1 MERSDSSKV
10 LLPHLSKSPMPA
22 LWRNCFLPAQAT
34 IYFTESSLTGA
45 ERLSPSQR
53 NSPHSDSSMRAVTT
67 APAEHTPTYSQ
78 CHFFL
83 VQETSASPC
92 VHNICSPK
100 SGNSWQLAGKGV
112 TTIRLAAGKGL
123 RPTRSSL
130 AEREMQTG
138 CLELRGEQSFIFE
151 AIRIAGDPT
160 DGRQC
165 DTTHGQGP
173 VEPAGNSLAPG
184 ARARPGGERGA
195 GGHAAPGA
203 GAAGPLLRLLSAR
216 PRPGSG
222 TSQSRHPPCGV
233 RPCYRP
239 ALGGHRPS
247 GPSRPQRRRPPPPGL
262 VPLPPRLTGR
272 GGRRSSPRG
281 AGTGGC
287 WPSLRGSARSS
298 SSSSSRRRRQAQRP
312 RVRAALPLPRRPPA
326 DSSPQTAPTPASPW
340 RTPRLRRPAAA
351 SAPFPA
357 RPRRPGSGVTDRR
370 AAPRESESRPPT
382 TPRTPRAPP
391 ARNYTSRRARRR
403 DPLAPVRVPSVGA
416 DGSWSPRKRAPPV
429 GRSRQRAGCRRSPS
443 PTRGICGRPW
453 VTPLQFAAPGSLVID
468 TEQSVR
474 LALGNWAFS
483 KLFGIGGTS

>member
-1 MERSDSSKV
+1 
-10 LLPHLSKSPMPA
+10 MPA

-53 NSPHSDSSMRAVTT
+53 NSPQSDSSMRAVTT

-239 ALGGHRPS
+239 LWGAPTLRPLPPSAAAPPAPGPGPAPSAADGTRRPPELTSGGRYGGLLAFPPRLRPFFFFVFE
-247 GPSRPQRRRPPPPGL
+247 PPPPPGAA
-262 VPLPPRLTGR
+262 PPRP
-272 GGRRSSPRG
+272 RS
-281 AGTGGC
+281 
-287 WPSLRGSARSS
+287 
-298 SSSSSRRRRQAQRP
+298 
-312 RVRAALPLPRRPPA
+312 AAPAPPPA
-326 DSSPQTAPTPASPW
+326 GRQQPPNSSDTRESMADT
-340 RTPRLRRPAAA
+340 
-351 SAPFPA
+351 
-357 RPRRPGSGVTDRR
+357 
-370 AAPRESESRPPT
+370 AAPPPRCSVRSVPRP
-382 TPRTPRAPP
+382 APP
-391 ARNYTSRRARRR
+391 ARLRRHRPPRG
-403 DPLAPVRVPSVGA
+403 APGKRVPPA
-416 DGSWSPRKRAPPV
+416 YNAENAPR
-429 GRSRQRAGCRRSPS
+429 
-443 PTRGICGRPW
+443 
-453 VTPLQFAAPGSLVID
+453 AA
-468 TEQSVR
+468 R
-474 LALGNWAFS
+474 S
-483 KLFGIGGTS
+483 KLHLPACSAARPARSCTGSIRGG